1 MVGCNDYLP
10 LKLAHVG
17 YTDKLAYAFVDRLLA
32 GDSQNENPVKIEGIL
47 DYYCPKLEIHTRIP
61 RTKNIN
67 KKTAT

>member
-17 YTDKLAYAFVDRLLA
+17 YTDKLAYAYRLLA

-47 DYYCPKLEIHTRIP
+47 YYNCPKL
-61 RTKNIN
+61 
-67 KKTAT
+67 